1 MKTIKF
7 LTIGFAWSCWLFAL
21 FALVIWSKFSWLL
34 FIGGF
39 IPYLIQNQYVN
50 KSINNEDDEKNKN
63 RA

>member
-1 MKTIKF
+1 MKIIKF
-7 LTIGFAWSCWLFAL
+7 FTIGFAWACWL

-39 IPYLIQNQYVN
+39 IPYLIQNQYAN
-50 KSINNEDDEKNKN
+50 NSNNNEDDEKNKN